1 MSTVVFKIT
10 NGQLG
15 LSLVDTSAVGY
26 SDDWQAPGGMNVDE
40 VEIADYVDSTA
51 FACQIT
57 SGQITSSSNVTTNTR
72 AATWCAPSVPT
83 TTTGQSGY
91 GLDLAIFQDPQVVL
105 GISRY
110 LFENDA
116 REAYV
121 FVGLDGGNPPRAI
134 GRVDLV
140 AGAFGGAGD
149 EELTATATL
158 TFKRKPTIEFGDST
172 TSVIINAPGLDKAAA
187 APLDAF
193 DREPTITASDSG
205 NAAKL
210 AGLGYVAAPQTA
222 WTTGQSIT
230 IGGFAFNWSGS
241 AWAAGA
247 HA

>member
-26 SDDWQAPGGMNVDE
+26 LDSWQAPAGMNVDE
-40 VEIADYVDSTA
+40 VQISDYADSAA

-57 SGQITSSSNVTTNTR
+57 SGQITSSANVTTNTR
-72 AATWCAPSVPT
+72 AATWCSASVPT
-83 TTTGQSGY
+83 TSTGQSGF
-91 GLDLAIFQDPQVVL
+91 GLDLAIFQDPQVVA

-110 LFENDA
+110 LYENDA

-158 TFKRKPTIEFGDST
+158 TFKRKPTIEFGT
-172 TSVIINAPGLDKAAA
+172 TAASVIINAPGLNKAAA

-193 DREPTITASDSG
+193 DREPTITASDAG

-210 AGLGYVAAPQTA
+210 AGLGYVALPQTA
-222 WTTGQSIT
+222 WTTGQAIT
-230 IGGFAFNWSGS
+230 IGGFEFSWNAT
-241 AWAAGA
+241 AWEAGA
-247 HA
+247 A